1 LIGLQLSAQQ
11 ISLIPYPSNVVVK
24 NESGFELT
32 RNTRIILG
40 NEQLQNEA
48 EYLQG
53 MFRKSIGV
61 ELPIVF
67 EKNELR
73 GGGIRLELSSSPL
86 KSDESYMLES
96 DNTGIIIKGATSGGV
111 FYGIQTL
118 LQLLPT
124 EVYGLEMGGSISDWV
139 VPALHIEDEPVF
151 EWRGMHLDVARHF
164 RSVEFVKKFIDQLA
178 FHKFNIFH
186 WHLTEDQGWRIEIKK
201 YPKLTEIGAWRDSTL
216 VGHMRDKPRK
226 FKIGRTGGFY
236 TQEEIKAIVKYAKD
250 RHVTIVPEIEMP
262 GHAQAAVAAYPALG
276 NLGTSPGIRPMWGI
290 SEEIFN
296 PEEKTID
303 FLKDVL
309 DEVMELFPGEYIH
322 IGGDEARKN
331 QWEASERAQELLKE
345 RGLTDMHEMQS
356 WFIQQIDNY
365 LTANNRKLIGW
376 DEILEGGLAD
386 GAAVMSWRGETG
398 GIKAAKT
405 GHKAV
410 MATNKYTYFDKYQ
423 SKDKTKEPLAIGG
436 YVPLEL
442 VFAFQP
448 IPTELTEFEAK
459 NIIGAQAQLWSEYIV
474 EDFQMEYMMY
484 PRMCALAEVVWSNK
498 KERDYQFFLKNLEIH
513 LERLDNLDINY
524 RMPEELMQ
532 K

>member
-236 TQEEIKAIVKYAKD
+236 TQEEIIHKKK
-250 RHVTIVPEIEMP
+250 
-262 GHAQAAVAAYPALG
+262 
-276 NLGTSPGIRPMWGI
+276 
-290 SEEIFN
+290 
-296 PEEKTID
+296 
-303 FLKDVL
+303 LK
-309 DEVMELFPGEYIH
+309 
-322 IGGDEARKN
+322 
-331 QWEASERAQELLKE
+331 
-345 RGLTDMHEMQS
+345 
-356 WFIQQIDNY
+356 
-365 LTANNRKLIGW
+365 
-376 DEILEGGLAD
+376 
-386 GAAVMSWRGETG
+386 
-398 GIKAAKT
+398 
-405 GHKAV
+405 
-410 MATNKYTYFDKYQ
+410 
-423 SKDKTKEPLAIGG
+423 PL
-436 YVPLEL
+436 
-442 VFAFQP
+442 
-448 IPTELTEFEAK
+448 
-459 NIIGAQAQLWSEYIV
+459 
-474 EDFQMEYMMY
+474 
-484 PRMCALAEVVWSNK
+484 
-498 KERDYQFFLKNLEIH
+498 
-513 LERLDNLDINY
+513 
-524 RMPEELMQ
+524 
-532 K
+532 